1 MNLTILQAEVA
12 EWSARNFP
20 GKLPH
25 QPLLGLQEEVGEL
38 AHAHLKGEQGIRHSP
53 LEIKAMKADAVGDIV
68 IYLADYCEQNEI
80 PLGAM
85 VALTWSQVKERDWQK
100 NKETGKVG

>member
-25 QPLLGLQEEVGEL
+25 QPLLGVQEETGEL
-38 AHAHLKGEQGIRHSP
+38 AHAHLKGEQGIRHTP
-53 LEIKAMKADAVGDIV
+53 EEIRAMKMDAVADIV
-68 IYLADYCEQNEI
+68 IYLADYCEQNQI
-80 PLGAM
+80 SFG
-85 VALTWSQVKERDWQK
+85 VAVTHTWEAVKRRDWQK
-100 NKETGKVG
+100 NRKDGQCT